1 MKVDQGYMLKRDPDF
16 QNARPVGESANI
28 PVRAAASV
36 WDDLARVKAPT
47 MFLRG
52 AKSDRWK
59 DPRPLERLA
68 QEFPH
73 VLVIAVDAQH
83 DVAGQAPAEV
93 IAMTRKFIERI

>member
-1 MKVDQGYMLKRDPDF
+1 MLFR
-16 QNARPVGESANI
+16 S
-28 PVRAAASV
+28 
-36 WDDLARVKAPT
+36 
-47 MFLRG
+47 
-52 AKSDRWK
+52 SDRWK